1 MTMDTYCVIKIA
13 APVLAA
19 LSGSAALAQDDYP
32 SMNLRFAMP
41 LAETVVQSQNV
52 KQWAEEITEASGGN
66 IRIQIFWSG
75 SLGAATEML
84 DLISSGA
91 VEMGSLSPAYF
102 PSQMP
107 LTGVTQLPNVY
118 PDPAAVSAAAH
129 AIGKTEALKA
139 ENARNNLVPLF
150 WTTLPNYHIYCDS
163 QIETLADFAG
173 TKQRAYGEYVPRMW
187 AAVGAVGVVTTSTEQ
202 YEGLQRGLMDCVYG
216 PADFA
221 LTYRFDEV
229 ADYYIDLNFGA
240 ITQLPVYVNA
250 VIWESWPENVRSL
263 IAEASARA
271 IERDVREVPAKAD
284 EALATM
290 EANGLQQVAFK
301 EEDAFRAAV
310 PNFLDLWEAELAQ
323 RGLAPEAAEV
333 RASIEAELARHAQ

>member
-1 MTMDTYCVIKIA
+1 MTSHPFSSFRVAVSAFAILCGTA
-13 APVLAA
+13 AQ
-19 LSGSAALAQDDYP
+19 AQEDYP
-32 SMNLRFAMP
+32 DMTLKLAMP

-52 KQWAEEITEASGGN
+52 KQWAEEITEASGGK
-66 IRIQIFWSG
+66 IKIQIFWSG

-118 PDPAAVSAAAH
+118 PDPAAVSAVAH
-129 AIGKTEALKA
+129 AIGETEALKA
-139 ENARNNLVPLF
+139 ENAQNNLVPLF

-163 QIETLADFAG
+163 EIKTVADFRG

-187 AAVGAVGVVTTSTEQ
+187 EAVGAVGVVTTSTEQ
-202 YEGLQRGLMDCVYG
+202 YEGLQRGLMDCIYG

-221 LTYRFDEV
+221 LSYHFQEV
-229 ADYYIDLNFGA
+229 ADYFIDLNFGA
-240 ITQLPVYVNA
+240 ITQLPLYVNA
-250 VIWESWPENVRSL
+250 GVWESWPENVKAL
-263 IAEASARA
+263 FLEASERA
-271 IERDVREVPAKAD
+271 IERDVTEVPAKAE

-290 EANGLQQVAFK
+290 TAAGLQRVAFE

-310 PNFLDLWEAELAQ
+310 PDFLDLWVSELTARGLGAEAE
-323 RGLAPEAAEV
+323 EV
-333 RASIEAELARHAQ
+333 RATIDAELSR

>member
-1 MTMDTYCVIKIA
+1 MTKH
-13 APVLAA
+13 
-19 LSGSAALAQDDYP
+19 LSGSFRIAASALAIMCSTAAHAQEEFP
-32 SMNLRFAMP
+32 RMNLKFAMP

-52 KQWAEEITEASGGN
+52 KQWAEDIAEASGGN
-66 IRIQIFWSG
+66 IQIQIFWSG

-84 DLISSGA
+84 DLVSSGA

-118 PDPAAVSAAAH
+118 PDPAAVSAVAH
-129 AIGKTEALKA
+129 AIGETEALKA
-139 ENARNNLVPLF
+139 ENAKNNLVPLF

-163 QIETLADFAG
+163 AIETVADFNG

-187 AAVGAVGVVTTSTEQ
+187 EAVGAVGVVTTSTEQ
-202 YEGLQRGLMDCVYG
+202 YEGLQRGLMDCIYG

-221 LTYRFDEV
+221 LSYHFDEV

-250 VIWESWPENVRSL
+250 SVWESWPENVKTL
-263 IAEASARA
+263 FQEASARA
-271 IERDVREVPAKAD
+271 IERDITEVPAKAE

-290 EANGLQQVAFK
+290 TSNGLQQVAFK
-301 EEDAFRAAV
+301 EEEAFRAAV
-310 PNFLDLWEAELAQ
+310 PNFLDVWVDELSKRGLGAEAE
-323 RGLAPEAAEV
+323 EV
-333 RASIEAELARHAQ
+333 RATIDAELSR

>member
-1 MTMDTYCVIKIA
+1 MNRHQHKRFRVA
-13 APVLAA
+13 A
-19 LSGSAALAQDDYP
+19 SALAIFCGTAVNAQDEFP
-32 SMNLRFAMP
+32 SMNLKFAMP

-52 KQWAEEITEASGGN
+52 KQWAEDITEASGGN
-66 IRIQIFWSG
+66 IKIQIFWSG
-75 SLGAATEML
+75 SLGAANEML

-91 VEMGSLSPAYF
+91 VELGSLSPAYF

-118 PDPAAVSAAAH
+118 PDPATVSAVAH
-129 AIGKTEALKA
+129 AIGDTKALQA
-139 ENARNNLVPLF
+139 ENAKNNLVPLF
-150 WTTLPNYHIYCDS
+150 WTTLPNYHIYCDTE
-163 QIETLADFAG
+163 IETVADFTG

-187 AAVGAVGVVTTSTEQ
+187 EAVGAVGVVTTSTEQ
-202 YEGLQRGLMDCVYG
+202 YEGLQRGLMDCIYG

-221 LTYRFDEV
+221 LSYHFNEV

-250 VIWESWPENVRSL
+250 AVWDSWPETVKELFRD
-263 IAEASARA
+263 ASAKA
-271 IERDVREVPAKAD
+271 IERDITDVPAKAE

-290 EANGLQQVAFK
+290 MSGGLRKVAFK

-310 PNFLDLWEAELAQ
+310 PNFLDLWVEELSKRGLGAEAE
-323 RGLAPEAAEV
+323 EV
-333 RASIEAELARHAQ
+333 RATIDAELSR